1 MQEDPDFWQTSDNP
15 EPKSSPSN
23 KNGCTTTVEEPL
35 CDSDT
40 SFENKG
46 AECKK
51 VNGKQV
57 ARGKEACVNED
68 ERTELE
74 DNVDKNKDEEV
85 LDEEEKEEGP
95 RCWAEV
101 EERLGESQAGI
112 YIWKKKNQLESKGK
126 KVKQ

>member
-1 MQEDPDFWQTSDNP
+1 M
-15 EPKSSPSN
+15 
-23 KNGCTTTVEEPL
+23 